1 MPTILIRIELLELEL
16 QFKYLESEKVARRC
30 PLKKVFSSK
39 TFSLKNIRDVHFHL
53 IKFQTKG
60 LQIY

>member
-16 QFKYLESEKVARRC
+16 EFKYLE
-30 PLKKVFSSK
+30 K
-39 TFSLKNIRDVHFHL
+39 TFSLKNIRDEDL

-60 LQIY
+60 VQIY